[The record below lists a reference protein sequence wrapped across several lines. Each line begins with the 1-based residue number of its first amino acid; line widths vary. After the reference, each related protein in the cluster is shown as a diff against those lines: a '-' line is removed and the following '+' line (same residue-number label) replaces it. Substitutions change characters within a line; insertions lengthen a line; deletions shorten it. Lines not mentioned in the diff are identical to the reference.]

1 MVQVFAT
8 IHGMSCK
15 SCMCH
20 VMNLFVGSK
29 PVEEVLQK
37 VPNGT
42 QSPKQ
47 LWFIGHSTGYYIL
60 GVSIN
65 VGSLK
70 NVWFVMENPSIN
82 G

>member
-1 MVQVFAT
+1 
-8 IHGMSCK
+8 
-15 SCMCH
+15 
-20 VMNLFVGSK
+20 MNLFVGSK

-47 LWFIGHSTGYYIL
+47 LWFIGHSTGHYIL

-65 VGSLK
+65 VGSQKCLVCK
-70 NVWFVMENPSIN
+70 FVMENLSIN

>member
-1 MVQVFAT
+1 
-8 IHGMSCK
+8 
-15 SCMCH
+15 
-20 VMNLFVGSK
+20 MNLFVGSK

-47 LWFIGHSTGYYIL
+47 LWFIGHSTGNYIL

-65 VGSLK
+65 VGSQKCLVCK
-70 NVWFVMENPSIN
+70 FVMENPSIN